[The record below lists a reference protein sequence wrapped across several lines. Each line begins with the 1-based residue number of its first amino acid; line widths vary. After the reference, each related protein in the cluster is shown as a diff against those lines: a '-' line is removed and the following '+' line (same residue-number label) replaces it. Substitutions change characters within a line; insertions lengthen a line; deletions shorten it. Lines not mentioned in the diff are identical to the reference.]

1 MRKEREGMVRL
12 ICAVVLLICSL
23 INIGVMLNQIRRINK
38 ERKEIDK
45 MLGRVK
51 YHD

>member
-1 MRKEREGMVRL
+1 MVRL

-23 INIGVMLNQIRRINK
+23 INIGVMLNQIRRNNK
-38 ERKEIDK
+38 VRKEIDK

>member
-1 MRKEREGMVRL
+1 MVRL

-23 INIGVMLNQIRRINK
+23 INIGVILNQIRRINK